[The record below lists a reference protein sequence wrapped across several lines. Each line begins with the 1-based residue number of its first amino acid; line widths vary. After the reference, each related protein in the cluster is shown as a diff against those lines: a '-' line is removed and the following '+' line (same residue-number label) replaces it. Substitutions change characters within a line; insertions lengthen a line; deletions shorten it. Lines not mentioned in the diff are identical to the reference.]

1 MTNSVHLLFL
11 ARQTKPVDGQSD
23 TLCLMSPSKPA
34 PENHGVRVP
43 LTRRASAIQDHPL
56 FWSRIKFLT
65 IRSYIQA
72 LLVRFGVLPGSG
84 DPCDCVSAFKS
95 DMI

>member
-1 MTNSVHLLFL
+1 MNMTMLDEFLDASSSSIGPWSSSSADPPHVGNSG
-11 ARQTKPVDGQSD
+11 A
-23 TLCLMSPSKPA
+23 PSVLEPDQ
-34 PENHGVRVP
+34 V
-43 LTRRASAIQDHPL
+43 
-56 FWSRIKFLT
+56 SRNSL
-65 IRSYIQA
+65 SYIQA